1 MRTLDAATV
10 RQKLLA
16 VLVAFAVA
24 AGIVGFSGSPAA
36 EAQSGI
42 VSDELICAVQF
53 GFAAEAVPVAK
64 SADSEAVLA
73 SVEWGYSAEHNLCYL
88 VLDDTAVSTLQ
99 ANPPAPTTQLPTDA
113 DKAAAAH
120 CHNAYN
126 PNRGFASEPVPV
138 VKSTDGQTILASV
151 KWGYSTVHDL
161 CYLILDNAAQQAL
174 LKAHPCMTNPSS
186 RECRGTPSIIEVRP
200 NLLWSPD
207 GTRTAYVYN
216 TSIYVADQLG
226 NNPKRIATGFTH
238 PNRVLNL
245 IWSPNGAQLAF
256 NHVHGH
262 GYRGGIRV
270 VNADGSGEV
279 TWLSRCGNW
288 PVWSPDG
295 TRIAFKVEATR
306 GCSLSQGTYIVNANG
321 SGITKISHVD
331 GINVGYLR
339 WKTDGST
346 VFLPRDALEASLPM
360 VLGGVWQNWST
371 AYRLRADGVVTEEPP
386 SDLEFAGRLSP
397 SGDLVVIG
405 DQSLIVHGD
414 YGSNAL
420 YTLFVINVNGSL
432 AIPIGEGISPHWS
445 PDGTQIVFLSGD
457 SYSADDGFTERNG
470 DTIFVV
476 GPDGSGKTEV
486 VRIADLPKSTNPV
499 LNTCCKW
506 SFVSDERRSSYQP
519 MQFIPGENLIAV
531 RAVGKSPSPSS
542 CSRCYRYYTRTF
554 LVEMPVQSRT
564 KSLEPNSNVTP
575 LETFTYRAVSST
587 FYTVTGGR
595 HWANNA
601 NWNTDSPIHTWHG
614 IQTDANGRLTSF
626 SLSGNNL
633 TGPIPEQLGYL
644 TGLTTLDLQDNSL
657 TGTIP
662 EELGKLTSLT
672 SLDLSNNNLT
682 GTVPNSLSALANL
695 NHFYAS
701 GNSLCLPPALH
712 DWHNSIQYK
721 DNLPT
726 CLSPEESR
734 RLLIALYNA
743 ADGPNWANNT
753 NWNTDRSL
761 GTWHGVSTGA
771 GGITGLS
778 LGNNGLTGPIPP
790 QLGDLTRLTR
800 LNLSGNS
807 LTGAIPLSFA
817 ALTELDAFYT
827 SGNSLC
833 LPGELR
839 AWHDAIEH
847 KSTLPDCAILQQSR
861 QALIALYGATDGSS
875 WTDSTNWNSDQSL
888 GTWHGVSTGAGGVTW
903 LDLSGNNLSGI
914 ISPQI
919 GNLTGLTGLY
929 LFDNDLSGAIPPQ
942 IGNLTGLT
950 NLGLWN
956 NNLTGAIPQEIGNL
970 TGLTQLGLSGNSLT
984 GPIPPQLG
992 DLTRLT
998 RLNLSGNNLTG
1009 AIPLSFAD
1017 LTELDA
1023 FYTSGND
1030 LCLPGELRAWH
1041 DAIENKST
1049 LPDCAILQQS
1059 RQALIAL
1066 YGATDGS
1073 SWTDSTNWNS
1083 DQSLGTWHG
1092 VSTGAGGVT
1101 WLDLSGN
1108 NLSGII
1114 SPQIGNLTGLTG
1126 LYLFDNDL
1134 SGAMPPQIGSLTG
1147 LTNLGLWNNNLT
1159 GAIPPQI
1166 GNLTGLTQ
1174 LSLSGNS
1181 LTGPIPPQIGNLT
1194 GLTSLW
1200 LHGNSLTGA
1209 IPLSFAALTELDTL
1223 YTSGNDL
1230 CLPGDLRDW
1239 HDAIEN
1245 KSTLPE
1251 C

>member
-1 MRTLDAATV
+1 MRTLYEATV
-10 RQKLLA
+10 LQKLLA

-53 GFAAEAVPVAK
+53 GFAAEPVPVAK
-64 SADSEAVLA
+64 SADSEAVLS

-207 GTRTAYVYN
+207 GTRTAYVSN
-216 TSIYVADQLG
+216 TSIFVADQLG
-226 NNPKRIATGFTH
+226 NNPKRIATDFIY
-238 PNRVLNL
+238 PNDVQGLT
-245 IWSPNGAQLAF
+245 WSPDGRQLAF
-256 NHVHGH
+256 SHVHGH

-279 TWLSRCGNW
+279 TWLSRCGNR

-295 TRIAFKVEATR
+295 THIAFMVEATR
-306 GCSLSQGTYIVNANG
+306 SCDQTQGTYIVKANG
-321 SGITKISHVD
+321 SGLIKIAD
-331 GINVGYLR
+331 DFTLGREYLR
-339 WKTDGST
+339 WNAE
-346 VFLPRDALEASLPM
+346 DALSVKSFVKLN
-360 VLGGVWQNWST
+360 GGWQARIT
-371 AYRLRADGVVTEEPP
+371 VYKLRADGVIGEEPS
-386 SDLEFAGRLSP
+386 SDLGFGGGFSP
-397 SGDLVVIG
+397 SGDLRVIG
-405 DQSLIVHGD
+405 RHGT
-414 YGSNAL
+414 N
-420 YTLFVINVNGSL
+420 TLFLTNSNGSL
-432 AIPIGEGISPHWS
+432 SIPIGEGSSPHWS
-445 PDGTQIVFLSGD
+445 PDETQILFFGGD
-457 SYSADDGFTERNG
+457 SYSSEDGFYESNG
-470 DTIFVV
+470 DTVYVV
-476 GPDGSGKTEV
+476 NSDGSNKAEI
-486 VRIADLPKSTNPV
+486 VRIADLPKSNIPIR
-499 LNTCCKW
+499 NNCCTW
-506 SFVSDERRSSYQP
+506 SFVSGHFPYYST
-519 MQFIPGENLIAV
+519 MQFIPGENLVAV
-531 RAVGKSPSPSS
+531 RARGTGS
-542 CSRCYRYYTRTF
+542 CSFSSGQNCFSTYTRTL
-554 LVEMPVQSRT
+554 LVEIPLWPRT
-564 KSLEPNSNVTP
+564 KTFDPNSALTP
-575 LETFTYRAVSST
+575 LEAFTSSAVSSAL
-587 FYTVTGGR
+587 FNATGGP
-595 HWANNA
+595 HWENNT
-601 NWNTDSPIHTWHG
+601 NWNTNNTIHTWHG
-614 IQTDANGRLTSF
+614 IQTDTDGRLTGLT
-626 SLSGNNL
+626 LSGNNL
-633 TGPIPEQLGYL
+633 TGQIPEQLGYL

-721 DNLPT
+721 DNLAT

-734 RLLIALYNA
+734 RLLIAFYNA
-743 ADGPNWANNT
+743 ADGPNWASNT
-753 NWNTDRSL
+753 NWNTDRSF

-847 KSTLPDCAILQQSR
+847 KSTLPDCAILQQ
-861 QALIALYGATDGSS
+861 I
-875 WTDSTNWNSDQSL
+875 
-888 GTWHGVSTGAGGVTW
+888 
-903 LDLSGNNLSGI
+903 
-914 ISPQI
+914 
-919 GNLTGLTGLY
+919 
-929 LFDNDLSGAIPPQ
+929 
-942 IGNLTGLT
+942 
-950 NLGLWN
+950 
-956 NNLTGAIPQEIGNL
+956 
-970 TGLTQLGLSGNSLT
+970 
-984 GPIPPQLG
+984 
-992 DLTRLT
+992 
-998 RLNLSGNNLTG
+998 
-1009 AIPLSFAD
+1009 
-1017 LTELDA
+1017 
-1023 FYTSGND
+1023 
-1030 LCLPGELRAWH
+1030 
-1041 DAIENKST
+1041 
-1049 LPDCAILQQS
+1049 

-1147 LTNLGLWNNNLT
+1147 LTNLGLWNNNLI
-1159 GAIPPQI
+1159 GAIPQEI

-1174 LSLSGNS
+1174 LGLSGNS
-1181 LTGPIPPQIGNLT
+1181 LTGPIPPQLSDLTRLTRLNL
-1194 GLTSLW
+1194 S
-1200 LHGNSLTGA
+1200 GNSLTGA
-1209 IPLSFAALTELDTL
+1209 IPLSFADLTELDTL